1 VATLNPLMGLAS
13 TVIGLIGGVILV
25 YGVAVGFARWV
36 RTEGWYWSG
45 RDPRE
50 ERLALRHLLTFHLL
64 LSLEFLIAADIIA
77 TIREPGLEELAILGG
92 TLAIRTVI
100 SFTLNW
106 ELRAEAD

>member
-1 VATLNPLMGLAS
+1 MATLNHLMGLAS

-45 RDPRE
+45 RDPR
-50 ERLALRHLLTFHLL
+50 
-64 LSLEFLIAADIIA
+64 
-77 TIREPGLEELAILGG
+77 G
-92 TLAIRTVI
+92 TVI